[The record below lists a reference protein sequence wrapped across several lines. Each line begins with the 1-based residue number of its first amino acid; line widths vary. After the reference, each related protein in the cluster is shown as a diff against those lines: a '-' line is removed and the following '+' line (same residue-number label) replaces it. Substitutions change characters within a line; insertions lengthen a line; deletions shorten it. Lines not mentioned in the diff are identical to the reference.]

1 MSDFE
6 RLGDHALNIAQSAG
20 DVKEA
25 DLTFSHVALSEIA
38 VMRDL
43 IRNILHRTKI
53 AFEMS
58 DEHAAQH
65 IEPLEEVVDDLVN
78 AIKQNHLN
86 RLRNGTCSV
95 MAGTELLNMLSDIER
110 ISDICS
116 DIGVATIALAHP
128 EMMHEVHDYV
138 SLLHAG
144 GDEAYNSEYK
154 AAHDQY
160 FEMLCGSVSE

>member
-1 MSDFE
+1 M
-6 RLGDHALNIAQSAG
+6 
-20 DVKEA
+20 K
-25 DLTFSHVALSEIA
+25 
-38 VMRDL
+38 DL
-43 IRNILHRTKI
+43 IGNILHRTRM

-86 RLRNGTCSV
+86 RLRAGKCSV
-95 MAGTELLNMLSDIER
+95 TAGTELLNMLSDIER

-116 DIGVATIALAHP
+116 NIGVATIALAHP

-138 SLLHAG
+138 SRLHAG
-144 GDEAYNSEYK
+144 KDEGFNLEYQ

-160 FEMLCGSVSE
+160 FEMLKRE